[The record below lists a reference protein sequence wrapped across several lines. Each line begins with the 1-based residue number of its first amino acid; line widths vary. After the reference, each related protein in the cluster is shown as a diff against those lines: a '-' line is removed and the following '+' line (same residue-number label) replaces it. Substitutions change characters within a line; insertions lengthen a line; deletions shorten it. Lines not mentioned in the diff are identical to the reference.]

1 MEKIK
6 KILNFIKN
14 NYLYLLFV
22 IPFIFVSFG
31 NNIPNSDIWF
41 VLTLGKYVFSNGV
54 PSVDPFTIH
63 EGLEYIMQQWG
74 SASIMWK
81 IYDIFGD
88 SGILMMVYVV
98 CFLLLIFL
106 YKLCRENN
114 KNKTISIVLTTLAV
128 SIIGTHFVVMRPHIF
143 SYLLFIIEILLL
155 EKYVKSSNWKYLIGL
170 PILSLISVNLHL
182 SMWYFLFVFL
192 LPFIANAIY
201 IKNITIDK
209 IKLLPLLVTMVLM
222 FVVGFINP
230 YGINGLSFVFRSY
243 GIDMIN
249 EYIAEMQAP
258 IIGNEFSIYYLI
270 SLGLIFALI
279 LCQRYLKKF
288 KLDVRHICFVFGT
301 YFLYVNH
308 LKCLPYFILIYFYVM
323 SYGFKDV
330 KLRDIKFKYMEQLKV
345 IVNRTVV
352 ILCVLLFVTFFY
364 VSYLSFNNY
373 SLEPD
378 FSFNDDE
385 VEIADFIEENYGT
398 DSVRLYSTFDEGRYY
413 LHRGFKVYI
422 DGRAEL
428 FFKSHNGKADIFA
441 EALEVEEDKID
452 YDYKS
457 FIDKYNFTHIIIFDD
472 CNFDNY
478 LATDERYEKVYT
490 TYLDSERQ
498 NPYRNIYALKS
509 TEN

>member
-1 MEKIK
+1 MGKFK
-6 KILNFIKN
+6 KFLSFIKN

-22 IPFIFVSFG
+22 IPFVFVSFG

-54 PSVDPFTIH
+54 PSVDPFTLH

-81 IYDIFGD
+81 IFDIFGQY
-88 SGILMMVYVV
+88 GLLIMVYLI
-98 CFLLLIFL
+98 FLLLLIFF

-114 KNKTISIVLTTLAV
+114 KNKTISIILTTLAIT
-128 SIIGTHFVVMRPHIF
+128 IIGNHFIVMRPHIF
-143 SYLLFIIEILLL
+143 SYLVFIIEILLL
-155 EKYVKSSNWKYLIGL
+155 EKYVKSGSWKYLIGL
-170 PILSLISVNLHL
+170 PILSLILVNLHL

-201 IKNITIDK
+201 IKNITIDR
-209 IKLLPLLVTMVLM
+209 IKLLPLLITMLIM
-222 FVVGFINP
+222 IIVGFINP
-230 YGINGLSFVFRSY
+230 YGIHGLTFLFKSY
-243 GIDMIN
+243 GIDLIN
-249 EYIAEMQAP
+249 EYLVEMQAP
-258 IIGNEFSIYYLI
+258 SIGSGFGIYYII
-270 SLGLIFALI
+270 SLGLIFVLI

-301 YFLYVNH
+301 YYLYLNH
-308 LKCLPYFILIYFYVM
+308 LKCLPYFILIYFYIM

-330 KLRDIKFKYMEQLKV
+330 KLRDFKFKYMEQLK
-345 IVNRTVV
+345 IIISRVV
-352 ILCVLLFVTFFY
+352 VVTCVLLFSTFFY
-364 VSYLSFNNY
+364 VSYLSFTNY
-373 SLEPD
+373 LFEPD
-378 FSFNDDE
+378 FSFNNDE
-385 VEIADFIEENYGT
+385 VEIANFIEDNYGT
-398 DSVRLYSTFDEGRYY
+398 DSVRLYSNYDEGPYY
-413 LHRGFKVYI
+413 LHREFKVYI

-441 EALEVEEDKID
+441 EAMEVEKDKID

-478 LATDERYEKVYT
+478 LTTDERYEKVYT
-490 TYLDSERQ
+490 TYLDSEKQ
-498 NPYRNIYALKS
+498 EPYRNVYALKS
-509 TEN
+509 YEN